1 MDYSGLV
8 ASIKDGDE
16 ITTGKLCGEATPIL
30 KKYLIKKCGAAPVD
44 AEDSIQKMYEY
55 IIVKIRDDKIKNPSG
70 LLDYML
76 KTCRHN
82 YIKMILESNMDYIQD
97 MNNEPVSS
105 ANQLWALINEE
116 EQEILKFCMEQLR
129 QGYKEFISYWFK
141 FPSASTDDIAEHFDI
156 SNNNAWIRKHRV
168 VKKLSDCVTTQI

>member
-8 ASIKDGDE
+8 ASIKHGDE

-30 KKYLIKKCGAAPVD
+30 KKYLIKKFGAAPAD
-44 AEDSIQKMYEY
+44 AEDAIQKMYET
-55 IIVKIRDDKIKNPSG
+55 IIVKIRDDGIKNPRG

-82 YIKMILESNMDYIQD
+82 YIKTIRENNCNYIQD
-97 MNNEPVSS
+97 MINEPDSS
-105 ANQLWALINEE
+105 ANQLWSLINEE
-116 EQEILKFCMEQLR
+116 EQEILKFCMNRLR
-129 QGYKEFISYWFK
+129 KGYKEFISYWFN

-168 VKKLSDCVTTQI
+168 VNKLSDCVATQI